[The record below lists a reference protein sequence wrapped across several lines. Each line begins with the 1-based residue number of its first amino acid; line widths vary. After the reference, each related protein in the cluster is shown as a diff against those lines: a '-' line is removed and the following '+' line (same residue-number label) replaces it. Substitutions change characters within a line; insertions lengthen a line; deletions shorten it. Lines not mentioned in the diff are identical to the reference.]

1 MDEGGIFLIIIVF
14 RLIAGGICAA
24 IANAKGRSQV
34 GWFFGGLLLELI
46 GIIIVAVLP
55 NLKTQREKEAYADRE
70 NRRLREQ
77 LRQERIKSESFR
89 QHTQAR
95 LDTHDQHLGVD
106 TRDAGYQLAGPEQ
119 GSTGLLENNADAAG
133 GQNVQWYYEQ
143 SGQSIGPTT
152 ATDIKQQLQ
161 TGTLN
166 GDTLV
171 WAEMLGDWT
180 PADTVPEFQSY
191 VKR

>member
-1 MDEGGIFLIIIVF
+1 MEGLGINLIIMVVCGMITS
-14 RLIAGGICAA
+14 A
-24 IANAKGRSQV
+24 IANSKGRSVV
-34 GWFFGGLLLELI
+34 GWFFGGFLLGLI

-55 NLKTQREKEAYADRE
+55 NLKTQKEKEAYADRE

-77 LRQERIKSESFR
+77 LRQERIKAESFR

-95 LDTHDQHLGVD
+95 LDTHDQHLGMD
-106 TRDAGYQLAGPEQ
+106 TRDAGYQLAGPES
-119 GSTGLLENNADAAG
+119 GHGGLLENSSASG
-133 GQNVQWYYEQ
+133 SPNVQWYYEQ
-143 SGQSIGPTT
+143 SGQSVGPTT

-171 WAEMLGDWT
+171 WAESLGDWT
-180 PADTVPEFQSY
+180 PADAVPEFQSY
-191 VKR
+191 VQS